1 MNEAMHFEAIM
12 HDKHKEFEVDDRIEQ
27 AYRAGYEAGIKKAE
41 AAEEKHWNE
50 CRQISEYEAENKALK
65 EQLKQAVEDFKVVS
79 RQFEDEDGHCV
90 SSISCDKC
98 RLNGGNLADEC
109 QWIHTE
115 EAMKLINEVSTV
127 SSQ

>member
-12 HDKHKEFEVDDRIEQ
+12 HDKHKEFEVDDRVEQ

-41 AAEEKHWNE
+41 AAEEKHWSE
-50 CRQISEYEAENKALK
+50 CRQISDYDIMMKRCIEVIKH
-65 EQLKQAVEDFKVVS
+65 AVNDFAM
-79 RQFEDEDGHCV
+79 
-90 SSISCDKC
+90 
-98 RLNGGNLADEC
+98 LASVDEC
-109 QWIHTE
+109 TFPYCDERCPFESTADCCEVKQWKHHE